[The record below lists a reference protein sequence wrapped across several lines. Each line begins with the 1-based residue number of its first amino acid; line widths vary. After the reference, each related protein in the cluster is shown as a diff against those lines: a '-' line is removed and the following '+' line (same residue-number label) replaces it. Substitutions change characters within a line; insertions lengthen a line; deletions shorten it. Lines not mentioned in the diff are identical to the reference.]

1 MIVTPL
7 VPGDGKKEYSGVSSS
22 TKAVPIR
29 FATRSSR
36 TLNSSDPRSRYSSDH
51 GMVVSNLISILDFVA
66 SITISFTVVVVD
78 TAVDDVVLA
87 TDVLATDV
95 LATDVL
101 VNDVLASVEV
111 VDELGSG
118 LVVDSGISVV
128 D

>member
-1 MIVTPL
+1 
-7 VPGDGKKEYSGVSSS
+7 
-22 TKAVPIR
+22 
-29 FATRSSR
+29 
-36 TLNSSDPRSRYSSDH
+36 
-51 GMVVSNLISILDFVA
+51 MVVSNLISILDFVA